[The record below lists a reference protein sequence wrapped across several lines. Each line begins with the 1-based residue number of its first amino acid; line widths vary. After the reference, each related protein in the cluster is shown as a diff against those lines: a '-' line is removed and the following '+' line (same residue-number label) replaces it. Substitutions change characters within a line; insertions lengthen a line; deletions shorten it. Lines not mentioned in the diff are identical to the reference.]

1 MHEDL
6 PRHLFTLGN
15 AELIKLCPKL
25 YQSRYN
31 PSAIKVNQDTIHRLQ
46 SCELSSISVAV
57 QQAITQAI
65 NATQG
70 HTHSYQKS
78 YYLYIHVLQWVGG
91 DQNSEFRGNALFLR
105 EKGPRGGI
113 RIYCYCIFHIDQ
125 KAKNHIYSL

>member
-46 SCELSSISVAV
+46 SCELSSISVAI

-78 YYLYIHVLQWVGG
+78 YYLYIHVLQWVGRVQG
-91 DQNSEFRGNALFLR
+91 QRIIFEG
-105 EKGPRGGI
+105 KGPKGWN
-113 RIYCYCIFHIDQ
+113 
-125 KAKNHIYSL
+125 KNILLLYFPY

>member
-46 SCELSSISVAV
+46 SCELSSISVAI

-65 NATQG
+65 NAAQG

-91 DQNSEFRGNALFLR
+91 DQN
-105 EKGPRGGI
+105 
-113 RIYCYCIFHIDQ
+113 
-125 KAKNHIYSL
+125 